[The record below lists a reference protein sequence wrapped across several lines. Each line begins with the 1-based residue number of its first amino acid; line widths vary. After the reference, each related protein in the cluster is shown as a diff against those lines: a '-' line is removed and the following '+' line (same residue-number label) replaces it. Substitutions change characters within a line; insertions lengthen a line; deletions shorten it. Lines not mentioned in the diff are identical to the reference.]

1 MLKYIYDQ
9 QEDAS
14 SKKSILK
21 NWKKKVEIDDSAMI
35 RIILDV
41 EKLWITLFKEIW
53 KLNLKYGYLID

>member
-1 MLKYIYDQ
+1 LTKC
-9 QEDAS
+9 S
-14 SKKSILK
+14 TSKKSILK